1 MRLVV
6 LGLGQCGGRIADEF
20 ARMAARARSN
30 RRIDIVTG
38 IYAVNTDQADL
49 TGLRTI
55 RGDFHHRIL
64 IGGRKTSG
72 HGVGKINE
80 VGAAV
85 ARADSYKVIDAVRTG
100 ERFYETDA
108 FLVVAGV
115 AGGTGSG
122 AAPVV
127 CQSLKERYPQKAVYA
142 LAILPFEHE
151 ESTEERTIYNVATS
165 LKSTKAVADA
175 VILCDNERFLKRDAN
190 LVNNMERINQEIVAP
205 FYDLLCAG
213 EEVKRSRIGAKTVDA
228 GDIMQTMEGWT
239 AIGVGRS
246 HLPTL
251 SRLPFERRKNF
262 RKKGRETQRGL
273 EAVDQ
278 AISELSV
285 TCSPRD
291 AGKALYML
299 SAPSKEMNV
308 ALVRELGGIMREMA
322 EDAVIRSGDYPRA
335 GGDVSVTLIFSKLSS
350 VPRLKEFYR
359 KTSSSTS
366 TLKQRQLE
374 AEERLREMDEA
385 AEGVPSLLSGD
396 GAR

>member
-6 LGLGQCGGRIADEF
+6 IGLGQCGGRIADEF
-20 ARMAARARSN
+20 ARLGKKARSN
-30 RRIDIVTG
+30 RRIEIITAA
-38 IYAVNTDQADL
+38 YAVNTDQADL

-85 ARADSYKVIDAVRTG
+85 AKEDSYKVIDAVRTG

-108 FLVVAGV
+108 FLVVAGT

-122 AAPVV
+122 AMPVFTKA
-127 CQSLKERYPQKAVYA
+127 LKERYPHKAVYC
-142 LAILPFEHE
+142 LAILPFGHE

-165 LKSTKAVADA
+165 LKSTYTVADA
-175 VILCDNERFLKRDAN
+175 VILCDNERFIKRDAN
-190 LVNNMERINQEIVAP
+190 LVNNMEKINKEIVAP

-213 EEVKRSRIGAKTVDA
+213 EEVKRSRVGAKTVDA

-239 AIGVGRS
+239 TLGVGKS
-246 HLPTL
+246 GVPTFN
-251 SRLPFERRKNF
+251 RLPFERRRSF

-285 TCSPRD
+285 TINPVD
-291 AGKALYML
+291 AGKALYMI
-299 SAPSKEMNV
+299 SAPSKEMNI
-308 ALVRELGGIMREMA
+308 AMVRELGGLMREMA

-335 GGDVSVTLIFSKLSS
+335 GNDVSVTLIFSKLSN

-359 KTSSSTS
+359 NASSSAATIQ
-366 TLKQRQLE
+366 KRQME
-374 AEERLREMDEA
+374 ADERLRELEEA
-385 AEGVPSLLSGD
+385 AESLPSLISSD
-396 GAR
+396 GK

>member
-6 LGLGQCGGRIADEF
+6 VGLGQCGGRIADEF
-20 ARMAARARSN
+20 ARLARRARGE
-30 RRIDIVTG
+30 RRIEIITSV
-38 IYAVNTDQADL
+38 YAVNTDQADL

-55 RGDFHHRIL
+55 KGDFHHRIL

-85 ARADSYKVIDAVRTG
+85 AKADSYKIIDAVRTG

-108 FLVVAGV
+108 FLVVAGT

-122 AAPVV
+122 ALPVIA
-127 CQSLKERYPQKAVYA
+127 QSLKERYPNKAVYA
-142 LAILPFEHE
+142 LGILPFEHE
-151 ESTEERTIYNVATS
+151 ESTEERTIYNVATC
-165 LKSTKAVADA
+165 LKSTYSVADA
-175 VILCDNERFLKRDAN
+175 IILCDNERFIKRDAN
-190 LVNNMERINQEIVAP
+190 LVNNMEKINTEIVAP

-228 GDIMQTMEGWT
+228 GDIMQTLEGWT
-239 AIGVGRS
+239 ALGVGKCRV
-246 HLPTL
+246 PAFGN
-251 SRLPFERRKNF
+251 LPFQRSGNF

-285 TCSPRD
+285 TCIPKD
-291 AGKALYML
+291 AGKALYMI
-299 SAPSKEMNV
+299 SAPSREMNV
-308 ALVRELGGIMREMA
+308 AVVRELGSIMREMA

-335 GGDVSVTLIFSKLSS
+335 GGDVSVTLIFSKLNY

-359 KTSSSTS
+359 NASNSTT
-366 TLKQRQLE
+366 TLKQRQME
-374 AEERLREMDEA
+374 ADERLREMEEA
-385 AEGVPSLLSGD
+385 AAALPSLISGD
-396 GAR
+396 GQ

>member
-6 LGLGQCGGRIADEF
+6 VGLGQCGGRLADEF
-20 ARMAARARSN
+20 ARLASRARSN
-30 RRIDIVTG
+30 RRIDIITG
-38 IYAVNTDQADL
+38 VYAVNTDQADL

-55 RGDFHHRIL
+55 KPDFHHRIL

-85 ARADSYKVIDAVRTG
+85 AKADSYKVIDAVRTG

-108 FLVVAGV
+108 FLVIAGT

-122 AAPVV
+122 AMPVV
-127 CQSLKERYPQKAVYA
+127 CQALKERYPHKAVYA

-151 ESTEERTIYNVATS
+151 ESTEERTGYNVATS
-165 LKSTKAVADA
+165 LKSTYSVADA

-190 LVNNMERINQEIVAP
+190 LVNNMEKINYEIVAP

-239 AIGVGRS
+239 AVGVGRS
-246 HLPTL
+246 NLPTF
-251 SRLPFERRKNF
+251 SRLPFERRRNF

-291 AGKALYML
+291 SGKALYML

-308 ALVRELGGIMREMA
+308 ALVRELGSIMREMA

-350 VPRLKEFYR
+350 VPRLKELYR

-366 TLKQRQLE
+366 NLKQRQME
-374 AEERLREMDEA
+374 AQERLREMEEA
-385 AEGVPSLLSGD
+385 AAGVPSLLSGD
-396 GAR
+396 GTN

>member
-20 ARMAARARSN
+20 ARLGKRARAE
-30 RRIDIVTG
+30 RRIEIVTG
-38 IYAVNTDQADL
+38 VYAVNTDQADL

-55 RGDFHHRIL
+55 RPDFQHRIL

-80 VGAAV
+80 AGAAV
-85 ARADSYKVIDAVRTG
+85 AKADSYKIIDAVRTG

-108 FLVVAGV
+108 FLVVAGT

-122 AAPVV
+122 ALPVV
-127 CQSLKERYPQKAVYA
+127 CKALKERYPHKAVYS

-151 ESTEERTIYNVATS
+151 ESTEERTIYNVATC
-165 LKSTKAVADA
+165 LKSTYSVADA
-175 VILCDNERFLKRDAN
+175 LILCDNERFIKRDSN
-190 LVNNMERINQEIVAP
+190 LVNNMEKINHDIVMP

-239 AIGVGRS
+239 ALGVGQ
-246 HLPTL
+246 
-251 SRLPFERRKNF
+251 SRVSGSVRMPFERTRNF

-278 AISELSV
+278 AMSELSV
-285 TCSPRD
+285 TCNPRD

-299 SAPSKEMNV
+299 SAPSRETNV
-308 ALVRELGGIMREMA
+308 AVVRELGSLMREMA
-322 EDAVIRSGDYPRA
+322 EDAVIRSGDYPRS
-335 GGDVSVTLIFSKLSS
+335 GNEVSVTLIFSKLNY

-359 KTSSSTS
+359 SASSSTT
-366 TLKQRQLE
+366 TLKQRQME
-374 AEERLREMDEA
+374 ADERLREMEEA
-385 AEGVPSLLSGD
+385 AEALPSLISGN
-396 GAR
+396 GQ

>member
-6 LGLGQCGGRIADEF
+6 VGLGQCGGRIADEF
-20 ARMAARARSN
+20 ARLGRRARSS
-30 RRIDIVTG
+30 RRIEIVTG
-38 IYAVNTDQADL
+38 VYAVNTDQADL

-55 RGDFHHRIL
+55 GGDFHHRIL

-80 VGAAV
+80 AGAAV
-85 ARADSYKVIDAVRTG
+85 AKADSYKVIDAVRTG

-108 FLVVAGV
+108 FLVVAGT

-122 AAPVV
+122 AMPVFTKA
-127 CQSLKERYPQKAVYA
+127 LKERYPNKAVYC

-151 ESTEERTIYNVATS
+151 EGTEERTIYNVATS
-165 LKSTKAVADA
+165 LKSTYSVADA
-175 VILCDNERFLKRDAN
+175 VILCDNERFIKRDAN
-190 LVNNMERINQEIVAP
+190 LVNNMEKINKEIVAP

-213 EEVKRSRIGAKTVDA
+213 EEVKRSHVGAKTVDA

-239 AIGVGRS
+239 TIGVGKS
-246 HLPTL
+246 SVPTFN
-251 SRLPFERRKNF
+251 RMPFERRRSF

-285 TCSPRD
+285 TIHPGD
-291 AGKALYML
+291 AGKALYMI
-299 SAPSKEMNV
+299 SAPSREMNI
-308 ALVRELGGIMREMA
+308 AMVRELGGLMREMA

-335 GGDVSVTLIFSKLSS
+335 GNDVGVTLIFSKLSN

-359 KTSSSTS
+359 NASSSTA
-366 TLKQRQLE
+366 TIQKRQME
-374 AEERLREMDEA
+374 AEERLRELEEA
-385 AEGVPSLLSGD
+385 AEGLPSLISGD
-396 GAR
+396 GQ

>member
-6 LGLGQCGGRIADEF
+6 VGLGQCGGRIADEF
-20 ARMAARARSN
+20 ARLGRKARSN
-30 RRIDIVTG
+30 RRIEIITG
-38 IYAVNTDQADL
+38 VYAVNTDQADL

-55 RGDFHHRIL
+55 GGDFHHRIL

-80 VGAAV
+80 AGAAV
-85 ARADSYKVIDAVRTG
+85 AKADSYKVIDAVRTG

-108 FLVVAGV
+108 FLVVAGT

-122 AAPVV
+122 AMPVFT
-127 CQSLKERYPQKAVYA
+127 QALKERYPHKAVYC

-151 ESTEERTIYNVATS
+151 ENTEERTIYNVATS
-165 LKSTKAVADA
+165 LKSTYSVADA

-190 LVNNMERINQEIVAP
+190 LVNNMEKINKEIVAP

-213 EEVKRSRIGAKTVDA
+213 EEVKRGHVGAKTVDA
-228 GDIMQTMEGWT
+228 GDIMQTMEGWST
-239 AIGVGRS
+239 IGVGS
-246 HLPTL
+246 TTVPTFN
-251 SRLPFERRKNF
+251 RLPFERRRSF

-285 TCSPRD
+285 TVNPRD
-291 AGKALYML
+291 AGKALYMI
-299 SAPSKEMNV
+299 SAPSKEMNI
-308 ALVRELGGIMREMA
+308 ALVRELGSLMREMA

-335 GGDVSVTLIFSKLSS
+335 GSDVCVTLIFSKLSN

-359 KTSSSTS
+359 NASSSTAVI
-366 TLKQRQLE
+366 KKRQME
-374 AEERLREMDEA
+374 AEERLRELEEA
-385 AEGVPSLLSGD
+385 AEGIPSLISSD
-396 GAR
+396 GH

>member
-6 LGLGQCGGRIADEF
+6 IGLGQCGGRIADEF
-20 ARMAARARSN
+20 ARLGKKARSN
-30 RRIDIVTG
+30 RRIEIITAA
-38 IYAVNTDQADL
+38 YAVNTDQADL
-49 TGLRTI
+49 TGLHTI

-80 VGAAV
+80 AGAAV
-85 ARADSYKVIDAVRTG
+85 AKEDSYKVIDAVRTG

-108 FLVVAGV
+108 FLVIAGT

-122 AAPVV
+122 AMPVFT
-127 CQSLKERYPQKAVYA
+127 QALKERYPHKAVYC
-142 LAILPFEHE
+142 LAILPFGHE

-165 LKSTKAVADA
+165 LKSTYTVADA
-175 VILCDNERFLKRDAN
+175 VILCDNERFIKRDAN
-190 LVNNMERINQEIVAP
+190 LVNNMEKINKEIVAP

-213 EEVKRSRIGAKTVDA
+213 EEVKRSRVGAKTVDA
-228 GDIMQTMEGWT
+228 GDIMQTLEGWT
-239 AIGVGRS
+239 TLGVGKS
-246 HLPTL
+246 GVPAFN
-251 SRLPFERRKNF
+251 RLPFERRRSF

-285 TCSPRD
+285 TINPRD
-291 AGKALYML
+291 AGKALYMI
-299 SAPSKEMNV
+299 SAPSKEMNI
-308 ALVRELGGIMREMA
+308 AMVRELGGLMREMA

-335 GGDVSVTLIFSKLSS
+335 GNDVSVTLIFSKLSN

-359 KTSSSTS
+359 NASSSAATIQ
-366 TLKQRQLE
+366 KRQME
-374 AEERLREMDEA
+374 ADERLRELEEA
-385 AEGVPSLLSGD
+385 AEGLPSLISSD
-396 GAR
+396 GK